1 MSVKRRKDSKNRILK
16 EGEYE
21 RSNKTYEFKW
31 TDKIGKRHSI
41 YAKTLEELR
50 EKEIDILRDN
60 LNGIKVNGKN
70 LTVNDFY
77 KKWESLKRGLKN
89 NTFQNYKYMYNQFA
103 KDQIGNIKV
112 CELKR
117 TDVRS
122 FYNMLQDVRHLK
134 LRTIECLHTVIHQIL
149 ELAVEDDCIRYNP
162 SDNALKEL
170 KRAHNKD
177 VEKRKAFTKDE
188 QKIFENYLKKEG
200 LNHRWYPVFIV
211 MLWTGLRVGELT
223 GLTWNDIDFE
233 NNTITVSRTLVYY
246 DKGGKGKCG
255 YAIHTPKTNAGN
267 RVVPMIEKV
276 RLALLEEQSYQKELG
291 IKCVANIDGYT
302 DFVFINRYGTT
313 HNQATLN
320 KALRRIIRDC
330 NYEIMDKGNANS
342 IILPNVSNHS
352 LRHTFT
358 TRMLEAGI
366 NVKVMQE
373 VLGHA
378 DAQTTMNIYAEAK
391 QDFIKEELNKFE
403 KYFN

>member
-50 EKEIDILRDN
+50 EKEIDILRDY

-122 FYNMLQDVRHLK
+122 FYNMLLDVRHLK

-170 KRAHNKD
+170 KRTHNKD

-276 RLALLEEQSYQKELG
+276 RLALLEEQAYQKELG

-391 QDFIKEELNKFE
+391 QDFTKEELNKFE

>member
-1 MSVKRRKDSKNRILK
+1 
-16 EGEYE
+16 
-21 RSNKTYEFKW
+21 
-31 TDKIGKRHSI
+31 
-41 YAKTLEELR
+41 
-50 EKEIDILRDN
+50 
-60 LNGIKVNGKN
+60 
-70 LTVNDFY
+70 
-77 KKWESLKRGLKN
+77 
-89 NTFQNYKYMYNQFA
+89 MYNQFA

-117 TDVRS
+117 TDVRR
-122 FYNMLQDVRHLK
+122 FYNMLLDVRHLK

-276 RLALLEEQSYQKELG
+276 RLALLEEQAYQKELG

-391 QDFIKEELNKFE
+391 QDFTKEELNKFE

>member
-1 MSVKRRKDSKNRILK
+1 MDWVAPPLWNIQ

-122 FYNMLQDVRHLK
+122 FYNMLLDVRHLK

-170 KRAHNKD
+170 KRTHNKD

-276 RLALLEEQSYQKELG
+276 RLALLEEQAYQKELG

-391 QDFIKEELNKFE
+391 QDFTKEELNKFE

>member
-122 FYNMLQDVRHLK
+122 FYNMLLDVRHLK

-170 KRAHNKD
+170 KRTHNKD

-276 RLALLEEQSYQKELG
+276 RLALLEEQAYQKELG

-378 DAQTTMNIYAEAK
+378 DAQTTMYIYAEAK
-391 QDFIKEELNKFE
+391 QDFTKEELNKFE

>member
-21 RSNKTYEFKW
+21 CSNKTYEFKW

-122 FYNMLQDVRHLK
+122 FYNMLLDVRHLK

-170 KRAHNKD
+170 KRTHNKD

-276 RLALLEEQSYQKELG
+276 RLALLEEQAYQKELG

-391 QDFIKEELNKFE
+391 QDFTKEELNKFE

>member
-122 FYNMLQDVRHLK
+122 FYNMLLDVRHLK

-170 KRAHNKD
+170 KRTHNKD

-233 NNTITVSRTLVYY
+233 NNTITVSRILVYY

-276 RLALLEEQSYQKELG
+276 RLALLEEQAYQKELG

-391 QDFIKEELNKFE
+391 QDFTKEELNKFE

>member
-122 FYNMLQDVRHLK
+122 FYNMLLDVRHLK

-170 KRAHNKD
+170 KRTHNKD

-276 RLALLEEQSYQKELG
+276 RLALLEEQAYQKELG
-291 IKCVANIDGYT
+291 IKCVTNIDGYT

-391 QDFIKEELNKFE
+391 QDFTKEELNKFE

>member
-70 LTVNDFY
+70 LTANDFY

-122 FYNMLQDVRHLK
+122 FYNMLLDVRHLK

-170 KRAHNKD
+170 KRTHNKD

-276 RLALLEEQSYQKELG
+276 RLALLEEQAYQKELG

-391 QDFIKEELNKFE
+391 QDFTKEELNKFE

>member
-50 EKEIDILRDN
+50 EKEIDILKDN

-122 FYNMLQDVRHLK
+122 FYNMLLDVRHLK

-170 KRAHNKD
+170 KRTHNKD

-276 RLALLEEQSYQKELG
+276 RLALLEEQAYQKELG

-391 QDFIKEELNKFE
+391 QDFTKEELNKFE

>member
-122 FYNMLQDVRHLK
+122 FYNMLLDVRHLK

-170 KRAHNKD
+170 KRTHNKD

-276 RLALLEEQSYQKELG
+276 RLALLEEQAYQKELG

-342 IILPNVSNHS
+342 IIIPNVSNHS

-391 QDFIKEELNKFE
+391 QDFTKEELNKFE

>member
-31 TDKIGKRHSI
+31 TDKTGKRHSI

-50 EKEIDILRDN
+50 EKEIDILRDT

-122 FYNMLQDVRHLK
+122 FYNMLLDVRHLK

-177 VEKRKAFTKDE
+177 VEKRKAFTKVE

-276 RLALLEEQSYQKELG
+276 RLALLEEQAYQKELG

-391 QDFIKEELNKFE
+391 QDFTKEELNKFE

>member
-31 TDKIGKRHSI
+31 TDKTGKRHSI

-50 EKEIDILRDN
+50 EKEIDILRDT
-60 LNGIKVNGKN
+60 LNGIKVNDKN

-77 KKWESLKRGLKN
+77 KKWESLKKGLKN

-103 KDQIGNIKV
+103 KYQIGNIKV

-122 FYNMLQDVRHLK
+122 FYNMLLDTRHLK
-134 LRTIECLHTVIHQIL
+134 VRTIECLHTVIHQIL
-149 ELAVEDDCIRYNP
+149 ELAVEDDSIRYNP

-188 QKIFENYLKKEG
+188 QKIFENYLKKKG
-200 LNHRWYPVFIV
+200 VNHRWYSVFIV

-233 NNTITVSRTLVYY
+233 NNTITVSHTLVYY
-246 DKGGKGKCG
+246 DKGGKGRCG

-276 RLALLEEQSYQKELG
+276 RLALLEERAYQKELG

-358 TRMLEAGI
+358 TRMLEAGV

-373 VLGHA
+373 VLGHS

-391 QDFIKEELNKFE
+391 QDFTEEEINKFE

>member
-122 FYNMLQDVRHLK
+122 FYNMLLDVRHLK

-170 KRAHNKD
+170 KRTHNKD

-276 RLALLEEQSYQKELG
+276 RLALLEEQAYQKELG

-373 VLGHA
+373 VLRHA

-391 QDFIKEELNKFE
+391 QDFTKEELNKFE